1 MAGTTGASTED
12 GNGRHD
18 RGSIHPQAVGWWVL
32 AALAALVGLAVVG
45 QALARQSAVESE
57 DHPTLVAV
65 GMSGRSSSPSTWHG
79 TWWWAW
85 PAPSAP
91 S

>member
-1 MAGTTGASTED
+1 MGASSED
-12 GNGRHD
+12 GTASTIQ
-18 RGSIHPQAVGWWVL
+18 GSIHPQAVGWWIL

-57 DHPTLVAV
+57 DHPTLIAV
-65 GMSGRSSSPSTWHG
+65 GMSGRRPSRSTWHG

-85 PAPSAP
+85 PAPWARW
-91 S
+91 